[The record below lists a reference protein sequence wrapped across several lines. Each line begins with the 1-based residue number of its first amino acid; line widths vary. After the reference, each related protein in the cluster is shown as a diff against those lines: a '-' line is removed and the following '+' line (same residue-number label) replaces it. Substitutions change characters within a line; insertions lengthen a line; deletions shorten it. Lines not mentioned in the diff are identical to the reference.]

1 MGNKSASIVL
11 DEETL
16 QIAERLAKLYN
27 KSIPET
33 IKDLIKK
40 ERDASEFKITKGVK
54 KISGILKTNY
64 DYRTLRDM
72 YIASKVEK
80 YESID

>member
-11 DEETL
+11 EEETL

-72 YIASKVEK
+72 YIASKIE
-80 YESID
+80 